1 MSRQVRVFTA
11 MVGDLFHYGHVR
23 LLKSAASLGDHLTVG
38 LVSDKRAASYKR
50 VPVLTY
56 REREEVIRACRYVDD
71 VMELDENIT
80 DEFMERHNFGIR
92 AYACASDE
100 EEARNFATLWK
111 DMNRRYFKRVE
122 YTEGISTSD
131 IIARLRGRLDR

>member
-1 MSRQVRVFTA
+1 M
-11 MVGDLFHYGHVR
+11 
-23 LLKSAASLGDHLTVG
+23 
-38 LVSDKRAASYKR
+38 
-50 VPVLTY
+50 TY

-111 DMNRRYFKRVE
+111 DMNRCYFKRVE

-131 IIARLRGRLDR
+131 IIARLRGRLD